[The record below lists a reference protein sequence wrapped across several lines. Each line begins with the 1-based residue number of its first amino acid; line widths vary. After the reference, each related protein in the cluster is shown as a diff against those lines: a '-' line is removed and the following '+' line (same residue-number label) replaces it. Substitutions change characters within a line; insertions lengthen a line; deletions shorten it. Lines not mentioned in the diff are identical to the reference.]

1 MQMLQLRNLEIK
13 LRRRVTCT
21 ISPLPALAPVME
33 TIAMRYMETVM
44 GSVLTL
50 ASLALVVGT
59 GVSLI

>member
-1 MQMLQLRNLEIK
+1 
-13 LRRRVTCT
+13 
-21 ISPLPALAPVME
+21 ME
-33 TIAMRYMETVM
+33 AIAMRYMETVM